1 MTAQPRHAGRPV
13 RDEEIGRNVILEKT
27 RLAMRERPR
36 ADLQRNEIARY
47 AGVTPALISY
57 YFPDRSHLF
66 EAAAH
71 PVIEIYVAEAR
82 LIIGSDQPLIHRLN
96 ALILLFVEFNYKEG
110 HLLDFYL
117 EHMSRTGCKNDIVML
132 EGINKDLLIFFR
144 RSDPDENHPWRERR
158 RHTVHALGHVQAF
171 CETVGSHPRRKRSG
185 NRGFHPAQS
194 HCVERLL
201 SPRRHRLALATKLEC
216 DRSLRLSE
224 AHCHSR
230 VTSGSR

>member
-1 MTAQPRHAGRPV
+1 
-13 RDEEIGRNVILEKT
+13 
-27 RLAMRERPR
+27 MRERPR

-132 EGINKDLLIFFR
+132 EGINKDLLIFFDDLIQTRTIRGENAGVIQSMLWGMCKHSAKRSDLIPGASAVEIEDFIRLKATVLSDYFLHGAIGSPSR
-144 RSDPDENHPWRERR
+144 RSLN
-158 RHTVHALGHVQAF
+158 
-171 CETVGSHPRRKRSG
+171 
-185 NRGFHPAQS
+185 
-194 HCVERLL
+194 
-201 SPRRHRLALATKLEC
+201 AT
-216 DRSLRLSE
+216 E
-224 AHCHSR
+224 A
-230 VTSGSR
+230 